1 MFLIN
6 WCHITQP
13 NTSTALVFNVN
24 TSQRLLSS
32 FSRWITMKKLSKL
45 HSIFQAVQLY
55 HPNIY
60 GRPLLLLSRLCD
72 CHVKNEFFFLL
83 STHFKTEWIKTNQDK
98 IVHVSSRK
106 LIVSN
111 ATLEK
116 VFIIFYF
123 RPHSSHQNRKK
134 NPANWRQITSF
145 VNVSFIH
152 FNLFFFCSFCRVQEE
167 KQQLSSSNLFKWV
180 VEMKREKTH
189 SQTMMKTLKTLWE
202 FNLPLNFLD
211 EMRKF
216 DVWW

>member
-1 MFLIN
+1 
-6 WCHITQP
+6 
-13 NTSTALVFNVN
+13 
-24 TSQRLLSS
+24 
-32 FSRWITMKKLSKL
+32 MKKLSKL

-83 STHFKTEWIKTNQDK
+83 STHSKTEWIKTNQDK

-134 NPANWRQITSF
+134 TRPTGDKLPVSLTF
-145 VNVSFIH
+145 HSFI
-152 FNLFFFCSFCRVQEE
+152 LISFSFAHVVEF
-167 KQQLSSSNLFKWV
+167 KKKSSNWVHPTCSSELLKW
-180 VEMKREKTH
+180 REKKDTH
-189 SQTMMKTLKTLWE
+189 K
-202 FNLPLNFLD
+202 P
-211 EMRKF
+211 
-216 DVWW
+216 WWRHWKLYGNSIYHSIL